1 MNEVSMVN
9 LRYIISTLTMLETP
23 CEKFQTI
30 RNYEPMP
37 FTHASPLS
45 LSDSP
50 FMVTAGSTGAPKWL
64 HGGHPHHL
72 YRV

>member
-1 MNEVSMVN
+1 MAN
-9 LRYIISTLTMLETP
+9 LRYIISTLTMLETS

-37 FTHASPLS
+37 FTHASLS

-50 FMVTAGSTGAPKWL
+50 FMVTAGSAGVPK
-64 HGGHPHHL
+64 
-72 YRV
+72 